1 MTHAATASYANE
13 RPAPAGDQAQPWQV
27 MPANWDTLVY
37 VPSIALGPLTRR
49 HLVGLDYFQ
58 ERNYYLAAGVSE
70 PDTRI
75 IFVLSRAM
83 QDELLNAHLDL
94 LRRTLALSQAAL
106 ARIHV
111 LKVEQPP
118 DRSLSAALLAD
129 KASLERLRTLLGGR
143 RAGFDFWTVGEDEIA
158 LAGAFNLPYIGMPPY
173 RAGADS
179 KAAAKR
185 MFRQAGVQTPP
196 DFGVFH
202 DLSSLWQA
210 CADGKFSAA
219 RTVLLKLNSEE
230 GGNGIARLPLGADLS
245 SVQAMRS
252 AITIDKPYIQLAQ
265 FEEQMA
271 LQGALVETFLDD
283 NVVASPS
290 VKMLIDEDG
299 EVSCLATHDQILSNS
314 MYLGCRFPADEAY
327 RSLVSS
333 AGCRIGSQCAQ
344 DGWRGI
350 VSVDFLL
357 TGSRANSS
365 GPIEQNLW
373 AIEINARKG
382 ATTHPYFWTRTLT
395 GATYDAD
402 RGILQANGRE
412 TVYRSAEYVAT
423 PGLAQ
428 LSGSQI
434 LDLIRRAD
442 LEYDPA
448 TRKGVLVHMLS
459 CAQLHRKIGVTA
471 IANTHD
477 EADTYI
483 RRVELALS
491 RHSPDWN
498 PDRPVP

>member
-1 MTHAATASYANE
+1 MTHAATASYSKE
-13 RPAPAGDQAQPWQV
+13 HPSSAGDQAQPWQV
-27 MPANWDTLVY
+27 MPAAWDTLVY

-49 HLVGLDYFQ
+49 HLAGLDYFQ
-58 ERNYYLAAGVSE
+58 ERNYYLAAGVRE
-70 PDTRI
+70 PDTQI

-83 QDELLNAHLDL
+83 QDDLLDAHLDL
-94 LRRTLALSQAAL
+94 LRRTLALSQASL

-129 KASLERLRTLLGGR
+129 KASLERLRTLLQSR

-158 LAGAFNLPYIGMPPY
+158 LAGAFGLPYIGMPPD

-179 KAAAKR
+179 KATAKR

-202 DLSSLWQA
+202 DLSSLWRA
-210 CADGKFSAA
+210 CADGTFSPA

-230 GGNGIARLPLGADLS
+230 GGNGIARLPLDADLS
-245 SVQAMRS
+245 TAQAMRS
-252 AITIDKPYIQLAQ
+252 AIAIDKPYIQLAE

-283 NVVASPS
+283 NVIASPS

-299 EVSCLATHDQILSNS
+299 KVSCLATHDQILLNS
-314 MYLGCRFPADEAY
+314 MYLGCRFPADAAY

-333 AGCRIGSQCAQ
+333 AGFRIGLQCAR

-350 VSVDFLL
+350 VSIDFLL
-357 TGSRANSS
+357 TGSRAGS
-365 GPIEQNLW
+365 GPIEQDLW

-402 RGILQANGRE
+402 RGILHANGRE
-412 TVYRSAEYVAT
+412 TVYRSAEYVAS
-423 PGLAQ
+423 PRLAH

-434 LDLIRRAD
+434 LELIRRAD

-459 CAQLHRKIGVTA
+459 CARLHRKIGVTA
-471 IANTHD
+471 IANTHED
-477 EADTYI
+477 TDTYI
-483 RRVELALS
+483 RRVELALGG
-491 RHSPDWN
+491 RSPDWDA
-498 PDRPVP
+498 DRRSP